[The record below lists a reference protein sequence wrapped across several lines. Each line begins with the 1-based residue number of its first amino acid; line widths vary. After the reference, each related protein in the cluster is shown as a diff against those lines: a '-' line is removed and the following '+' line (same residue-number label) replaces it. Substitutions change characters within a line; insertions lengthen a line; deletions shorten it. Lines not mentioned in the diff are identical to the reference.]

1 MLVFLDIDGVM
12 VPAQSWKSPPMLDDG
27 FPAFSQMAVRVLQSI
42 LAADTN
48 VILTTSHKSS
58 FPIEQWVRIFEKRG
72 ISINSLSVLAEGQDA
87 FSRKDE
93 ILDWFVVNDVKE
105 PFVILDDDK
114 SLNDLPDQLK
124 AHLVQTTAHLGLTDD
139 HLSAIEVIL
148 KSGLQPA

>member
-1 MLVFLDIDGVM
+1 
-12 VPAQSWKSPPMLDDG
+12 
-27 FPAFSQMAVRVLQSI
+27 
-42 LAADTN
+42 
-48 VILTTSHKSS
+48 
-58 FPIEQWVRIFEKRG
+58 
-72 ISINSLSVLAEGQDA
+72 LSVLPEGQDA

-93 ILDWFVVNDVKE
+93 ILDWFIVNDVKE

-124 AHLVQTTAHLGLTDD
+124 AHLVKTTAHLGLTDD